1 MAVGGPAHHQ
11 PDVVR
16 FFQAEI
22 SESGLITF
30 FNY

>member
-1 MAVGGPAHHQ
+1 MAAGGPAHLQ
-11 PDVVR
+11 PDFVR
-16 FFQAEI
+16 FLQAEI